1 VRAEIIAR
9 NYAETLLTRAERQ
22 GPDAL
27 DEWGR
32 AIDELAGMLGT
43 DPRTRQFLETPRVR
57 PEQKKEALRQALAGR
72 APEMLV
78 RFVMVLVDKRR
89 QSLIPEIAEAYRDL
103 VDQRMGRARVE
114 VTISH
119 APDAELQAEIQRALE
134 AQLGRTVLPTY
145 RVDPELLGGMV
156 LRLGDEVLDGSVRS
170 RAGQLRRRLMESTM
184 PAAASADAS
193 AAAV

>member
-9 NYAETLLTRAERQ
+9 NYAETLLTLAERQ
-22 GPDAL
+22 GPAALEEFGGAL
-27 DEWGR
+27 DE
-32 AIDELAGMLGT
+32 LAAMLDG
-43 DPRTRQFLETPRVR
+43 DARTRQFLETPRVR

-72 APEMLV
+72 APEMFV

-89 QSLIPEIAEAYRDL
+89 QSLLPEIAQAYRGL
-103 VDQRMGRARVE
+103 VDQRMGRARVD

-119 APDAELQAEIQRALE
+119 APDAALQAEIQRALE

-156 LRLGDEVLDGSVRS
+156 LRLGDEILDGSVRS
-170 RAGQLRRRLMESTM
+170 RASALRRRLMESTM
-184 PAAASADAS
+184 PASANGSAPAA
-193 AAAV
+193 

>member
-1 VRAEIIAR
+1 MRAEIIAR
-9 NYAETLLTRAERQ
+9 NYAETLLTLAERQ
-22 GPDAL
+22 GGPGAL

-32 AIDELAGMLGT
+32 AIDQLDEMLAT
-43 DPRTRQFLETPRVR
+43 DARARQFLETPRVR

-72 APEMLV
+72 APELFV

-89 QSLIPEIAEAYRDL
+89 QSLIPEIAQAYRGL

-119 APDAELQAEIQRALE
+119 APDAALQAEIQRALE
-134 AQLGRTVLPTY
+134 VQLGRTVIPTY
-145 RVDPELLGGMV
+145 RVDPDLLGGMV
-156 LRLGDEVLDGSVRS
+156 MRLGDEIFDGSVRS
-170 RAGQLRRRLMESTM
+170 RANGLRRRLMESTM
-184 PAAASADAS
+184 PAGTNGS

>member
-9 NYAETLLTRAERQ
+9 NYAETLLTLAERQ
-22 GPDAL
+22 GPGAL

-32 AIDELAGMLGT
+32 AIDQLDGMLAT
-43 DPRTRQFLETPRVR
+43 DPRARQFLKTPRVR

-72 APEMLV
+72 APELFV

-89 QSLIPEIAEAYRDL
+89 QSLIPEIAQAYRDL

-134 AQLGRTVLPTY
+134 VQLGRTVIPTY
-145 RVDPELLGGMV
+145 KVDPDLLGGMV
-156 LRLGDEVLDGSVRS
+156 LRLGDEILDGSVRS
-170 RAGQLRRRLMESTM
+170 RANGLRRRLMETTM
-184 PAAASADAS
+184 PA
-193 AAAV
+193 VTNG